1 MDQRIYDDFLR
12 TMKQCFDC
20 SDQCMTSL
28 LGTNVDFRENGME
41 NGDCYLTM
49 EKIINKL
56 SKNFGAPTRAYS
68 STNCI

>member
-20 SDQCMTSL
+20 SDQRMTSL
-28 LGTNVDFRENGME
+28 LGTNVDFRENG
-41 NGDCYLTM
+41 DCYLTM
-49 EKIINKL
+49 EKFINKL